1 MRGYLCHFAYKFCIM
16 LELGEDV
23 GLYLIKFQSVGVC
36 DMIFGLILLGVF
48 LNAGAQL
55 MLKAGMGQIGH
66 FEFSYAN
73 IWPITLKVMANLP
86 IITGLTMYVVSVV
99 VWLLVLSRV
108 QVSFA
113 YPMLSIGYVVNALAA
128 NYFFGE
134 PLTSLRML
142 GIFIIIGGVYLVAQS
157 S

>member
-1 MRGYLCHFAYKFCIM
+1 MLIFA
-16 LELGEDV
+16 
-23 GLYLIKFQSVGVC
+23 
-36 DMIFGLILLGVF
+36 LILCGVM

-55 MLKAGMGQIGH
+55 LLKAGMSQIGH
-66 FEFSYAN
+66 FEFTLAN
-73 IWPITLKVMANLP
+73 AFPIGMKVAMNPP
-86 IITGLTMYVVSVV
+86 IVTGLCMYVMSVA

-113 YPMLSIGYVVNALAA
+113 YPMLSIGYIVNAIAA
-128 NYFFGE
+128 YYLFGE
-134 PLTSLRML
+134 PLTSVRML